1 MGGVFAN
8 GLEISGKA
16 VSAKTIAA
24 MPDVCFTPPENPA
37 TPPGVPVP
45 YPSFGMAGDTDKGTG
60 TVKIGGKTVNIKNK
74 SHLTKT
80 TGTEAGSAAKKG
92 IITSKNTGK
101 EQFNSWSNDV
111 KFDGEP
117 VIRNTDMATNN
128 HASPAGNTPPWIH
141 IALGNFAGNSMF
153 DCINEVNAIII
164 CCGKYDSFQEAC
176 EAAGLGGL
184 PGHDGGA
191 DAVAQ
196 YLPSGDAVLA
206 RGNVTSANLA
216 SDQSRISEHRMTEY
230 GKAQNNACL
239 RARRCQLSPKS
250 EAEEGKTG
258 CCEGQTGHHVVPGS
272 SCVGRGD
279 YVYSDAPC
287 VCAEGA
293 SDTKGSHGL
302 LHNHQYAAMLDLPTA
317 DARTATYAQQRDA
330 GIDAI
335 QDVFKGSGCSRACLE
350 SQLNEYHHNVGIE
363 DEDVLSF
370 SAGPGRNPEQARRTT
385 EHVDALRRMARN
397 LPNQN

>member
-1 MGGVFAN
+1 MGVFAN

-128 HASPAGNTPPWIH
+128 HASPAGNTPPWLH
-141 IALGNFAGNSMF
+141 VCAANFGSAKCVDVLADVGIDVHTHSKSKCEAPDESEHFVRNQFFQKSRGKTTYKKW
-153 DCINEVNAIII
+153 
-164 CCGKYDSFQEAC
+164 GKYRVQ
-176 EAAGLGGL
+176 
-184 PGHDGGA
+184 
-191 DAVAQ
+191 
-196 YLPSGDAVLA
+196 
-206 RGNVTSANLA
+206 
-216 SDQSRISEHRMTEY
+216 
-230 GKAQNNACL
+230 
-239 RARRCQLSPKS
+239 
-250 EAEEGKTG
+250 
-258 CCEGQTGHHVVPGS
+258 
-272 SCVGRGD
+272 
-279 YVYSDAPC
+279 DAPC
-287 VCAEGA
+287 ICMK
-293 SDTKGSHGL
+293 SRHTT
-302 LHNHQYAAMLDLPTA
+302 P
-317 DARTATYAQQRDA
+317 A
-330 GIDAI
+330 GK
-335 QDVFKGSGCSRACLE
+335 VKSGSGSKRETPHWWKTKKVREFLKLNKKPTLREAMDTSIGAVKEHHTKIKDQKPKKQKHIAECLK
-350 SQLNEYHHNVGIE
+350 LIHLEYLRSVSPKKKGKNGKLRPQTNKE
-363 DEDVLSF
+363 LLDEKVF
-370 SAGPGRNPEQARRTT
+370 GP
-385 EHVDALRRMARN
+385 
-397 LPNQN
+397 